1 MGELL
6 TGYGLDQREETSVV
20 DETSAQ
26 YLTFGI
32 GEKIFAVGILKVNE
46 IIEVSHVTALPM
58 MPEFV
63 RGVINLRGEAVPV
76 VDLAARIAE
85 RGTKINK
92 RSCIVLVDV
101 QDDDDEEGHAVG
113 MLVDGVREIVEIS
126 ESALQPAPDVGDD
139 FSSEFVVGMGRVD
152 EGFVVL
158 LDVNHML
165 STEQVKQLGGLRK
178 MAEREKIE
186 DAAEQR

>member
-6 TGYGLDQREETSVV
+6 TGYGLDQRDEADVI

-46 IIEVSHVTALPM
+46 IIEVSRVTALPM

-85 RGTKINK
+85 RATEINK

-126 ESALQPAPDVGDD
+126 ESALQPAPDLGED
-139 FSSEFVVGMGRVD
+139 FSSEFVVGMGRVG

-165 STEQVKQLGGLRK
+165 STEQVKQLGRLKKVAEPEK
-178 MAEREKIE
+178 MEDVAER
-186 DAAEQR
+186 